1 MAPVTLP
8 PTLLRFQAAPP
19 LAMLTAGLEASVL
32 ASLCQGRPVR
42 GPPRRWFDPRSL
54 LTVAWGLDV
63 KGLVNVLARAGGRKA
78 ADQERAAVKVERG
91 GCSAAGA
98 GQQRPQGKIAQ
109 QLADMRR
116 EVERRRARVWGYI
129 DPGARSELVAAIE
142 AVKDTVCHTI
152 APNAAEKSD
161 YHEAIVLTAEYA
173 VVNICVRSSAAPEP
187 CPFTSHTRA

>member
-42 GPPRRWFDPRSL
+42 GPPRCWFDPRSL

-109 QLADMRR
+109 QLAGIRR
-116 EVERRRARVWGYI
+116 WVDRELQEAWDDVVP
-129 DPGARSELVAAIE
+129 DVRSELHDVIE
-142 AVKDTVCHTI
+142 AVKD
-152 APNAAEKSD
+152 SD
-161 YHEAIVLTAEYA
+161 CCDDVIVLTAEYA